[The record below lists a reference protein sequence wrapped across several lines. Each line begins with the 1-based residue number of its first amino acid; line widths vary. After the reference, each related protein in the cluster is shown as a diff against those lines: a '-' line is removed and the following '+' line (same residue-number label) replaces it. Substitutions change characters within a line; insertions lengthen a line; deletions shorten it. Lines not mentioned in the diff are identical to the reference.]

1 MTTFSEP
8 NTLGLQH
15 PPGLEIT
22 TLSLV
27 LWQHVSL
34 DPEETAHI
42 FVALCDR
49 VEQFHEMGHAIG
61 CLNPDNVTLSYWNRN
76 LRTVRIPAKDRNNR
90 QADSGSFDQNLFS
103 KERYLCPEQL
113 KGNLVTAS
121 SDIFAIGAM
130 IHCALTGAPPMPV
143 STKGRKPNPT
153 LFREKK
159 NSRPELRQALEQISR
174 NCMEKNHDRRY
185 ATVAEIKLDI
195 NRALDGKALAE
206 PRWQPTA
213 KLECDRENETVSST
227 LRSLLSHKVVIA
239 TLAVNLLLWTAA
251 WALGPG
257 KNAFVRTSWNKPMHN
272 YASGDLF
279 SVKVSPN
286 RDSYVYVFYVNDQD
300 KVISLF
306 PTRYQEN
313 FVPRNQVLEVK
324 DVNSHR
330 LMVDCKAGKLITV
343 SLLRKDLKNNILRD
357 TDWTEGLP
365 EGHSLGFT
373 GKELR
378 ERVKKLSGASA
389 KLISYTEEQAP
400 CAKAV
405 ENKSLNE
412 LSQ

>member
-22 TLSLV
+22 TLSLA

-49 VEQFHEMGHAIG
+49 VEQFHEMGQVIG

-76 LRTVRIPAKDRNNR
+76 LRTVRIPAKDRNSR

-113 KGNLVTAS
+113 KGKSSTTS

-143 STKGRKPNPT
+143 NAKGRKANPT

-159 NSRPELRQALEQISR
+159 TSRPELRQALEQISR
-174 NCMEKNHDRRY
+174 NCMEPNSDRRY
-185 ATVAEIKLDI
+185 ASAAEIKLDI
-195 NRALDGKALAE
+195 NRALEGKTLAE
-206 PRWQPTA
+206 PRWQPAA
-213 KLECDRENETVSST
+213 KLEARAQETHSST
-227 LRSLLSHKVVIA
+227 VKSLFSHKVVIA
-239 TLAVNLLLWTAA
+239 TLAINFLLWTAA
-251 WALGPG
+251 WALGSG
-257 KNAFVRTSWNKPMHN
+257 KNAFIHTSWNNPMHN
-272 YASGDLF
+272 YAAGDLF

-286 RDSYVYVFYVNDQD
+286 KDSYVYVFYVNDQD
-300 KVISLF
+300 KVISLY
-306 PTRYQEN
+306 PTRYQDN
-313 FVPRNQVLEVK
+313 FVARNQLLEVK
-324 DVNSHR
+324 EVNSHR
-330 LMVDCKAGKLITV
+330 LMVDCKQGKLITV
-343 SLLRKDLKNNILRD
+343 SLLRKNLTNKIIND

-373 GKELR
+373 GAELK
-378 ERVKKLSGASA
+378 ERVKKLRTEHD
-389 KLISYTEEQAP
+389 KLVSYTEEQAP
-400 CAKAV
+400 CAKKAV